1 MPDAISLSVRS
12 EELGV
17 RSSCHKIL
25 LVWLCLLSV
34 VQMMAQRHF
43 GVITYNCE
51 NAFDTIHDAGR
62 NDYEFLPD
70 GSREWSRARFFR
82 KLKNIGKVV
91 LAADSVQPVDL
102 VCLCEVENDTVMTY
116 LTRRTL
122 LSSVGYRYVMTQSD
136 DERGIDVALMY
147 SPYTF
152 RPVEVQTLRPDSE
165 RKTRDVLRVAGVL
178 LTGDTLDV
186 YAVHLPSKLGGRAA
200 DKLRTTVARMLRMN
214 IDSISD
220 CRTSPNIIV
229 MGDFNDVPKSNIM
242 KIITGDGVEDDAGG
256 ADGMEL
262 HNLMTDKKNGSY
274 KYKGV
279 WSMIDQVLVSGSLLR
294 PDNGIYT
301 MREEAKVVDLPFL
314 LEEDRTHKGMKPKRS
329 FLGTMYRRGFSD
341 HLPVYVRFKYNY

>member
-1 MPDAISLSVRS
+1 MSIVPLS
-12 EELGV
+12 
-17 RSSCHKIL
+17 
-25 LVWLCLLSV
+25 
-34 VQMMAQRHF
+34 AQRHF
-43 GVITYNCE
+43 GVMTYNCE
-51 NAFDTIHDAGR
+51 NAFDTIHDDGR

-91 LAADSVQPVDL
+91 LAADSVQPVDV

-122 LSSVGYRYVMTQSD
+122 LGSVGYRYVMTQSD
-136 DERGIDVALMY
+136 DERGVDVALMY

-165 RKTRDVLRVAGVL
+165 QTTRDVLRVAGVL
-178 LTGDTLDV
+178 LTGDTVDV
-186 YAVHLPSKLGGRAA
+186 YAVHLPSKLGGREA
-200 DKLRTTVARMLRMN
+200 DRLRATVARMLRRN
-214 IDSISD
+214 IDSVAA

-229 MGDFNDVPKSNIM
+229 MGDFNDAPKSKIM
-242 KIITGDGVEDDAGG
+242 RMITGDETKSGVGESSGVV
-256 ADGMEL
+256 L
-262 HNLMTDKKNGSY
+262 HNLMADKRNGSY

-279 WSMIDQVLVSGSLLR
+279 WSMIDQVLVSGSLLHTS
-294 PDNGIYT
+294 NGIST
-301 MREEAKVVDLPFL
+301 NKDEAKVVDLPFL

-329 FLGTMYRRGFSD
+329 FLGTMYRQGFSD